1 MDGMMVEGNA
11 TKFCAIAIKLD
22 GGDTVQFG
30 LNDDRSGTFL
40 QNFFQH
46 VLNSTS
52 FQDSCLVLFPN
63 FIMWIS
69 CFKCRETGK

>member
-22 GGDTVQFG
+22 GSDTVQFG

-40 QNFFQH
+40 QNCFQCI
-46 VLNSTS
+46 LNSTS
-52 FQDSCLVLFPN
+52 
-63 FIMWIS
+63 I
-69 CFKCRETGK
+69 